1 MMLKVP
7 FRVSFRFLG
16 FFLSMTMVARQATY
30 ANTIWYA
37 IVSCR
42 KPYWGMYILVFFLLM
57 FKLYKV
63 SRDKEIGCQET
74 FVNLLEYEN
83 KTNDK
88 YWFCAYIFV
97 CHNLSIAI

>member
-1 MMLKVP
+1 
-7 FRVSFRFLG
+7 
-16 FFLSMTMVARQATY
+16 
-30 ANTIWYA
+30 
-37 IVSCR
+37 
-42 KPYWGMYILVFFLLM
+42 M

-97 CHNLSIAI
+97 CHNLSIAIW